1 MPRTVCLMAFS
12 YEPEETE
19 EKSRY
24 NRALA
29 EEAKNAYNRFLFD
42 NREENNLRLIVVAQ
56 QEIANILEEYDV
68 EVDIPIGW
76 LVTPEEK
83 LTAAKLM
90 NQALS
95 FTKNSAV
102 KEVILIAPFWKMHT
116 FRRLTKKAGLI
127 PVKMKIKRI
136 GLWPASPN
144 WWRNSLVRLLF
155 RSLTRIFRD

>member
-19 EKSRY
+19 EKSPH

-29 EEAKNAYNRFLFD
+29 EEAKNAYDRFLFD

-56 QEIANILEEYDV
+56 KEIADILDENGI

-76 LVTPEEK
+76 LVTPKEK
-83 LTAAKLM
+83 LAAAKLM
-90 NQALS
+90 DQALS
-95 FTKNSAV
+95 FIKDSAI
-102 KEVILIAPFWKMHT
+102 KEIILIAPLWKMHI
-116 FRRLTKKAGLI
+116 FRRLAKKAGLI
-127 PVKMKIKRI
+127 PVKVKIKRI

-155 RSLTRIFRD
+155 RSLTRVFRS